1 MYHAFYGLG
10 RMPFQGSPDPDFL
23 YAGPA
28 HQEALATLE
37 YGVDSGMGF
46 VMVTGEIG
54 MGKTTLI
61 RTFLRRA
68 VRPDLFIIYLFHPL
82 LTFRAL
88 LAAIAEELGLP
99 IAEPEPH
106 QLLRQ
111 IQRDL
116 LQRHEVGQRVVLI
129 IDEAQRLPEETLDNL
144 RLISNLETDESKLL
158 QIVLVGQLE
167 LETILASKQL
177 RALDQRVSRRAR
189 LTRLSRSEA
198 EAYIRHRLRQAGA
211 AEPEQVISAAAMRLI
226 VTLTGGVPRRINAL
240 ADLALIRGFGAG
252 EKPVTRRSVLRARR
266 RPGLP
271 SVTLPS
277 FGELGALVRS
287 GRSLPATLATASVA
301 VIVLVGIRLAGAP
314 SAPADG
320 GFASGEL
327 AYVVTQP
334 ESMNALAGRI
344 YGTHAPQALLEIS
357 RNNPGLDP
365 QAQLIDGQVVFLPM
379 PAAQP

>member
-1 MYHAFYGLG
+1 MYHAFYGLA

-46 VMVTGEIG
+46 VLITGEIG

-61 RTFLRRA
+61 RTYLRRA
-68 VRPDLFIIYLFHPL
+68 ARPDLFTIYLYHPL

-99 IAEPEPH
+99 VAEPEPH

-111 IQRDL
+111 IRRDL
-116 LQRHEVGQRVVLI
+116 LQRHQEGQRVVLV

-144 RLISNLETDESKLL
+144 RLISNLETDDAKLL

-167 LETILASKQL
+167 LESIIASKQL
-177 RALDQRVSRRAR
+177 RALDQRISRRAKLPR
-189 LTRLSRSEA
+189 LNSSEA

-211 AEPEQVISAAAMRLI
+211 DEPEQVISAAAMRLI
-226 VTLTGGVPRRINAL
+226 VSLTGGVPRRINAL

-252 EKPVTRRSVLRARR
+252 EKPLTRRSVLRARR

-271 SVTLPS
+271 SFTMPS
-277 FGELGALVRS
+277 FGEIGALVRS
-287 GRSLPATLATASVA
+287 ARIVPAAVGMAAVA
-301 VIVLVGIRLAGAP
+301 VIVLAGLRFAGVP

-320 GFASGEL
+320 GFARGEL
-327 AYVVTQP
+327 AYVVSKP
-334 ESMNALAGRI
+334 ESMDALANRL
-344 YGTHAPQALLEIS
+344 YGAHAPQALLEIS

-365 QAQLIDGQVVFLPM
+365 QALLNDGQVVFLPM
-379 PAAQP
+379 PSNSP